1 MAPARRR
8 QLTTTM
14 LLLISGPVREPDAA
28 LITYVRT
35 KLARLETLLTIKSA
49 QITLL
54 KNSRPPGFRATVQ
67 LEGPGPYLRGDGADH
82 TETSA
87 LDRAFANLNNVP
99 AWHAASL

>member
-1 MAPARRR
+1 
-8 QLTTTM
+8 M
-14 LLLISGPVREPDAA
+14 LLLISGPDREPDAA

-35 KLARLETLLTIKSA
+35 KLARLETLL
-49 QITLL
+49 

-67 LEGPGPYLRGDGADH
+67 LEGAGPYLRGDGADH